1 MAGQRK
7 RVKKVFR
14 HEQMSELLIVN
25 TAEQKLNKPIAVYAR
40 VSSSN
45 QENEGTIETQLSA
58 IHDYAEKNDYSII
71 QKYLDNG
78 WSGDNIIRPE
88 LDRLRVDAKKR
99 IWNTVL
105 IYDPD
110 RLARRYSYQEL
121 ILDEL
126 REGGITV
133 LFVTTPPP
141 TNSIEKIL
149 YGVQGL
155 FAEYERAK
163 IAERFRLGKIRKA
176 REGHVITTEGPY
188 GYTFIPKQG
197 KKGDADFKQGY
208 YVINEYEAA
217 VARSIFQWVGN
228 EGLTVRGV
236 IKKLQSLAIPP
247 RKSKKAVWSTS
258 TLSSLLRNKTYIGE
272 GHFGASYAVIPE
284 KPTRKDNYRKVRKSS
299 RKMKPEEEWI
309 KIPTPRLIDDSL
321 FYRVQEKLKRNSELS
336 FRNTKNEYLLAG
348 KIWCICGRKR
358 NGEGAFKGKHLYYRC
373 TDRILSYPLKQI
385 CFEKGINARITDN
398 FIWEHICKL
407 MTSPEL
413 LLQQAES
420 WYSERQNHSCHTP
433 INTEVFRAEIKKLQN
448 QEARYTRAFGEGL
461 ITLEKLKE
469 HLQPIRDKLALLQEQ
484 IKAEEKE
491 NQPSE
496 KFIAPDSDQISA
508 FTEKASVAIRNL
520 SFESKKAIIKEVIE
534 KVVSTQKELS
544 VYGFI
549 PVSNLDNGLL
559 CSEYRHCWVTKCG
572 QEYSF

>member
-163 IAERFRLGKIRKA
+163 IAERFRLGKIR
-176 REGHVITTEGPY
+176 
-188 GYTFIPKQG
+188 
-197 KKGDADFKQGY
+197 
-208 YVINEYEAA
+208 
-217 VARSIFQWVGN
+217 
-228 EGLTVRGV
+228 
-236 IKKLQSLAIPP
+236 
-247 RKSKKAVWSTS
+247 
-258 TLSSLLRNKTYIGE
+258 
-272 GHFGASYAVIPE
+272 
-284 KPTRKDNYRKVRKSS
+284 
-299 RKMKPEEEWI
+299 
-309 KIPTPRLIDDSL
+309 
-321 FYRVQEKLKRNSELS
+321 
-336 FRNTKNEYLLAG
+336 
-348 KIWCICGRKR
+348 
-358 NGEGAFKGKHLYYRC
+358 
-373 TDRILSYPLKQI
+373 
-385 CFEKGINARITDN
+385 
-398 FIWEHICKL
+398 
-407 MTSPEL
+407 
-413 LLQQAES
+413 
-420 WYSERQNHSCHTP
+420 
-433 INTEVFRAEIKKLQN
+433 
-448 QEARYTRAFGEGL
+448 
-461 ITLEKLKE
+461 
-469 HLQPIRDKLALLQEQ
+469 
-484 IKAEEKE
+484 
-491 NQPSE
+491 
-496 KFIAPDSDQISA
+496 
-508 FTEKASVAIRNL
+508 
-520 SFESKKAIIKEVIE
+520 
-534 KVVSTQKELS
+534 
-544 VYGFI
+544 
-549 PVSNLDNGLL
+549 
-559 CSEYRHCWVTKCG
+559 
-572 QEYSF
+572 